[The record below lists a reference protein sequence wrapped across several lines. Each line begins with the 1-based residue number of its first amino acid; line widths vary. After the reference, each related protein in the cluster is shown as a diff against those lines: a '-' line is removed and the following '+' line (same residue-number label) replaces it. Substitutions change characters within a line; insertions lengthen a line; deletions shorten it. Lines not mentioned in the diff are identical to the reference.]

1 MRVVNKNAE
10 SLTRNGKPSYLGV
23 SGSDPLVVVTAAAVS
38 FITGISVEIPS
49 AQLKIDSSCPAVI
62 SQISSSGDP
71 ESDLQVKINDGDSFS
86 WQPQEPSVSILFPE
100 DLRVVYPLKELWNA
114 AESFIAFT
122 DLKTQKGIAVTGS
135 PTREFEFFLAV
146 SALVAGV
153 PLAFFTEIQ
162 ELDQISETQVSAAF
176 FGRDVTEKQDKIS
189 VDGYA
194 RVLRPRRRS
203 FSLLGVEGPLSA
215 EFTKSLEK
223 ACDIPVLQ
231 MFGISGR
238 GIILCNP
245 LEFNVH
251 GSAGIPITNSEAI
264 MADNLE
270 GNWARDRILI
280 APGSDGE
287 LVIRGDFV
295 DAMKDVGDP
304 RQNPVK
310 TSIEGQST
318 EWLATGIMGKMD
330 ENGYFYLKD
339 ASFR

>member
-10 SLTRNGKPSYLGV
+10 SLTKNGKPSYLGV

-38 FITGISVEIPS
+38 FITGISVELS
-49 AQLKIDSSCPAVI
+49 SDKLKNESSCPAVMG
-62 SQISSSGDP
+62 QIGSSGDP
-71 ESDLQVKINDGDSFS
+71 ESDIQVKINEGDSYS
-86 WQPQEPSVSILFPE
+86 WQPQEPSVSILFP
-100 DLRVVYPLKELWNA
+100 DDIRVVYPLKELWKA

-135 PTREFEFFLAV
+135 PTREFEFFVAI

-153 PLAFFTEIQ
+153 PLAFFAEIQ
-162 ELDQISETQVSAAF
+162 ELGQISETQISAMF
-176 FGRDVTEKQDKIS
+176 FGRDVTDKQDKGSI
-189 VDGYA
+189 DMYA
-194 RVLRPRRRS
+194 RVLRPLRRS
-203 FSLLGVEGPLSA
+203 FSFLGVEGPLGT
-215 EFTKSLEK
+215 EFAKGLEK

-251 GSAGIPITNSEAI
+251 DSVGIPITNTEAI

-287 LVIRGDFV
+287 LVIRGDFL
-295 DAMKDVGDP
+295 DAMKDVGDA
-304 RQNPVK
+304 RQNPVR

>member
-1 MRVVNKNAE
+1 MRVVNKTAE
-10 SLTRNGKPSYLGV
+10 SLITNGKPSYLGV
-23 SGSDPLVVVTAAAVS
+23 TGSDPLVVVAAAAIS
-38 FITGISVEIPS
+38 FITGISVEIRS
-49 AQLKIDSSCPAVI
+49 TELKVESSCPAVM
-62 SQISSSGDP
+62 SQTGSSGDP
-71 ESDLQVKINDGDSFS
+71 ENDFQVVVNDANSYP
-86 WQPQEPSVSILFPE
+86 WQPQEPSVSIIFP
-100 DLRVVYPLKELWNA
+100 DDIRVVYPLKELWNA

-135 PTREFEFFLAV
+135 ATREFEFFVAI
-146 SALVAGV
+146 SALVSGV
-153 PLAFFTEIQ
+153 PLAFFSEIQ
-162 ELDQISETQVSAAF
+162 ELTQISETQISAMF
-176 FGRDVTEKQDKIS
+176 FGRDVTEKQDKNAI
-189 VDGYA
+189 DGYA
-194 RVLRPRRRS
+194 RILRPVRRS
-203 FSLLGVEGPLSA
+203 ISFLGVEGPMSA
-215 EFTKSLEK
+215 DLTKSLEK

-251 GSAGIPITNSEAI
+251 GSVGIPITNSEAI

-295 DAMKDVGDP
+295 DVMKDVGDS
-304 RQNPVK
+304 RQTPIK

-339 ASFR
+339 VSFR